1 LPRPSSA
8 TNAKASAMHPLYL
21 DTFTYISTQFD
32 VLHQQ
37 NFMSKNRCSIK
48 NNYITK
54 IIFNIY
60 QKIYP
65 TAYLDMELTGI
76 EPATSCLQS
85 TRSPN

>member
-37 NFMSKNRCSIK
+37 NFMSKNRYTTK
-48 NNYITK
+48 LQNYKTTK
-54 IIFNIY
+54 FKI
-60 QKIYP
+60 QKSKFKKLKSKI
-65 TAYLDMELTGI
+65 
-76 EPATSCLQS
+76 
-85 TRSPN
+85 